1 MERPVKA
8 EDVSE
13 VCLERAQLSMER
25 LSQVG

>member
-1 MERPVKA
+1 VKA